1 VGGVPRTGDSL
12 ELGEAYH
19 VAVRKPNIEKRKKHW
34 VGGDVTEEWRHSSK
48 ENVEGKMTGELGQ

>member
-48 ENVEGKMTGELGQ
+48 EK